1 MYDDLV
7 AVAIEGLHHCPL
19 LESLVLRCNY
29 VDMLCNLDC
38 CRNLWQLDLTGN
50 RVSNDGY
57 IDIGCHGNGV
67 GEEFDR
73 DWPVPGTRRSLLI
86 VQ

>member
-29 VDMLCNLDC
+29 IDMLCNLDC

-50 RVSNDGY
+50 RVSDGNY
-57 IDIGCHGNGV
+57 SDIGCYYIV
-67 GEEFDR
+67 LGEELNR
-73 DWPVPGTRRSLLI
+73 NWPIPVTWWSLFVI
-86 VQ
+86 